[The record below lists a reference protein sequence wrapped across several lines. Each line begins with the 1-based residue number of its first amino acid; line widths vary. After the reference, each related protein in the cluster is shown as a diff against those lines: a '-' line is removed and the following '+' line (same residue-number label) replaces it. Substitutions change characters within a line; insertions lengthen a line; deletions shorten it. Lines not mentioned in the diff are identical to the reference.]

1 MDLLTG
7 CLLIMKLFFV
17 VFIFCVIIIE
27 TIIAIVEYK
36 REMKDAE
43 EPHSEEEDDRLI
55 PPG

>member
-17 VFIFCVIIIE
+17 VFIFSVIIIE
-27 TIIAIVEYK
+27 TVITIVEYK